1 MPVTQTHLYIKIPKK
16 RKKEKKTLVPFFN
29 VDKLDIV
36 ANQKTLS
43 AVIDS
48 SIPKSLNP
56 DLVIQCIH
64 IKDIK
69 RRISGAI
76 ESILTEDAAAS
87 LSSIKINS
95 TT

>member
-1 MPVTQTHLYIKIPKK
+1 MPVTQTHLYIKIQRKE
-16 RKKEKKTLVPFFN
+16 RKKEKTLVPFFN

-56 DLVIQCIH
+56 NLVMQCIH
-64 IKDIK
+64 Q
-69 RRISGAI
+69 GHQM
-76 ESILTEDAAAS
+76 
-87 LSSIKINS
+87 
-95 TT
+95 